1 MSAPTRVIVI
11 GAGIAGLVAAKTYLQ
26 VCKHLGRPLELIVL
40 DEARDSGG
48 VWTTER
54 HYPGLM
60 VQAPNG
66 YYELSDFSMVD
77 EEHPWDSLI
86 PAAREQA
93 YLESY
98 ARRFDVYDKI
108 RFSTV
113 VVKVS
118 KREAPSP
125 PGWFV
130 ETASGEV
137 LECDK
142 LIVASGLYSKP
153 RPIPISVSA
162 YAGTAVHSRDLGRV
176 HERICNDPT
185 VKDVVVVGACKS
197 AVEACSVFLA
207 SHKRVHWLVRPSDQ
221 GAPLIIS
228 HPEAKPNPL
237 AIAGTRLFP
246 AFSPSMWSTS
256 GFWYSFLHSGRW
268 ILGTWLVQGF
278 FNLMSWMITREI
290 HYGKSQNS
298 AKIQPKRKSMFFYT
312 TYLSLVVEGHP
323 FFDALHEDNP
333 EKLTVY
339 RATPVKCEG
348 RELVVNE
355 EDSGP
360 RTLPAD
366 AIIWSIGWEPG
377 LDFFEPA
384 EAAEIGLPVRLSSI
398 GNKNET
404 SSAPAKGAA
413 PIQSPVTPT
422 DLDLPALE
430 FYDGKVRKLFP
441 ATLNQTPA
449 QPQDPTSALLHTR
462 WGLYRFLIPSSHF
475 AKDDRTLAF
484 AGFISSGQ
492 TVATSEVGALWA
504 VAWLEDLFT
513 RRPMPLLDRVDA
525 DRFAIPPPASAS
537 EARHKEET
545 TDGRGPEELK
555 LLADAE
561 IRFNQAFQE
570 RRYGLRGARSPEMIL
585 EARSYIDMLCRDLGI
600 EPQRKRYRMRERNG
614 GALPMEQTG
623 WWDGVK
629 NWFREYFE
637 PYIAPDFK
645 GAVEEFLR
653 NRETALREK
662 EN

>member
-430 FYDGKVRKLFP
+430 FYDGKICHP
-441 ATLNQTPA
+441 A
-449 QPQDPTSALLHTR
+449 
-462 WGLYRFLIPSSHF
+462 
-475 AKDDRTLAF
+475 
-484 AGFISSGQ
+484 AGFSIRG
-492 TVATSEVGALWA
+492 
-504 VAWLEDLFT
+504 
-513 RRPMPLLDRVDA
+513 
-525 DRFAIPPPASAS
+525 
-537 EARHKEET
+537 ET
-545 TDGRGPEELK
+545 QGGNNGWSGPEELK